1 MWSVEVFFYIKYN
14 MFGAKNLTE
23 DEKNYFHLSTLK
35 LSYEE
40 AVKEYESGRDTRLG
54 RLLANR
60 ELPIDIRRLY
70 EKDHCCS

>member
-1 MWSVEVFFYIKYN
+1 
-14 MFGAKNLTE
+14 MFSSKNLIE
-23 DEKNYFHLSTLK
+23 DEINYFHLSTLN

-40 AVKEYESGRDTRLG
+40 AVKEYESGQDTRLG

>member
-1 MWSVEVFFYIKYN
+1 MKKNEINS
-14 MFGAKNLTE
+14 FGAKNLTE

-54 RLLANR
+54 RLLA
-60 ELPIDIRRLY
+60 
-70 EKDHCCS
+70 K